1 MREETEKEVELPF
14 EDASPDFLAGS
25 SSRAKSFDTKG
36 LQPFEEILA
45 SYLTS
50 STLNLPIVNH
60 HVANIPFQ

>member
-1 MREETEKEVELPF
+1 MREEIGKEVELPF

-25 SSRAKSFDTKG
+25 SSRVESFDTKG

-50 STLNLPIVNH
+50 STPNLPTMNH
-60 HVANIPFQ
+60 PIANIPFQ